1 MRARERYLDS
11 VAFARRLHK
20 VGEERRASLLFQ
32 DFTSEADRI
41 RGDLNRLESMR
52 VDLGP
57 RRAELNKRIDA
68 LTQVAARLLR
78 KEY

>member
-11 VAFARRLHK
+11 VAFARRLRK
-20 VGEERRASLLFQ
+20 VGEERKALLLFQ
-32 DFTSEADRI
+32 DFASEADRI